1 MKAIGYLTQ
10 RTVEEQELQDIEL
23 PLPSVSGHDL
33 LVEVKAIS
41 VNPVDY
47 KIHQSTRPPSEQ
59 WKILGWDAAGVVTAI
74 GDQVQNFNIGDEV
87 YYAGDLTRQG
97 TNMEFHL
104 VDERI
109 VGRKPKNLD
118 FAQSAALPLTSI
130 TAWEMLFD
138 RLCVQHIR
146 PHQTPSILIIGA
158 AGGVG
163 SIAIQLLKA
172 KTNLTIIATAS
183 RPETQAWVKELGADY
198 VINHHLP
205 LAEQITALGLAAPS
219 FVFSTTHTESYLPQI
234 VKLIAPQGHIGF
246 IDDPKQLDIM
256 LLKSKSISAHWEMM
270 FTRSLFQTPDMQQQ
284 GELLNELADMI
295 EQTKIRSTIDQV
307 FGNINAENLRTAHAL
322 LKQGTLKGKL
332 VLAGF

>member
-1 MKAIGYLTQ
+1 
-10 RTVEEQELQDIEL
+10 
-23 PLPSVSGHDL
+23 
-33 LVEVKAIS
+33 
-41 VNPVDY
+41 
-47 KIHQSTRPPSEQ
+47 
-59 WKILGWDAAGVVTAI
+59 
-74 GDQVQNFNIGDEV
+74 
-87 YYAGDLTRQG
+87 
-97 TNMEFHL
+97 
-104 VDERI
+104 
-109 VGRKPKNLD
+109 
-118 FAQSAALPLTSI
+118 
-130 TAWEMLFD
+130 MLFD

-205 LAEQITALGLAAPS
+205 LAEQITSLGLAAPS